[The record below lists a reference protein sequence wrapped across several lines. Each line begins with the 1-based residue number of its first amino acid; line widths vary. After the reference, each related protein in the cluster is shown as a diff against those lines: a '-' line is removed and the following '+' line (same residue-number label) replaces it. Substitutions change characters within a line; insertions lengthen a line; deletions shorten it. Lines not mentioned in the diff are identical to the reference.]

1 MRDLPESARRILWLN
16 YALGGVLAVRA
27 LVLNTLTSVRFD
39 LELLVYVVLAVL
51 AGSRKVSLMR
61 HKDAA
66 DVGSMS
72 LAYVLTFAATLRFGP
87 ELSVF
92 IGAFSALSACL
103 YPKRQPL
110 YQLLFNVF
118 VNTISTSASG
128 AVFLLLNGGL
138 LIRGTEAVGAI
149 TAACFAFFF
158 INTGFVALILAAVL
172 QQKPLKVWNE
182 KFLWTAPSYFVGALI
197 ATLAGVLQQKYLL
210 ILLTCGIPVAYF
222 TYRSYQIYSDQAEQ
236 MQRGKEELADL
247 YLATIKSL
255 ALAIDAKDAYTH
267 QHILRVQ
274 HYAVAVA
281 KKLGLS
287 GAELEGV
294 NTGALLHD
302 IGKLGVPEY
311 VLLKPGKLTPEEFAK
326 VKEHPRIGA
335 DILADI
341 PFPWP
346 VLPGVKYHHE
356 RWDGTG
362 YPEGLKGEEIPLQA
376 RILAVADVYDAVTSN
391 RSYRAAWDHVR
402 AVEMIRNNVGV
413 HFDPVVAEAFLSV
426 IDSVVEEMAAQGS
439 GPLAPEKKEATTPTS
454 NAQRAVQDIQRSSSE
469 LWALYEV
476 AQTLSSSIGLDET
489 LEILARKLEAIIPNA
504 ACVFL
509 MRDDVGEPLRV
520 RAAVGIDH
528 TFFLEA
534 QTSLGTSLSES
545 VAMSGVAFRGEYDHD
560 DLLLRSSPSTEWVPL
575 SSVMV
580 VPIIHQAQPLGT
592 INLYHPDENAFTTHD
607 QHLMETIAER
617 AALALYN
624 GLLFERTRNH
634 AHTDTL
640 TGLYNIRYITQA
652 VEDLCADSSPRE
664 SFNLICLDLDS
675 FKPIND
681 LYGHLEGDRVLR
693 DLADIL
699 RSLAHCDR
707 VARYGGDEFLIVQEG
722 CSPEEGERL
731 AQRIRDAV
739 RDYQTCLV
747 HPRLGHLRLGA
758 SVGVG
763 SFPGDGADWAA
774 LLSAADQRMYQ
785 DKAERKLGRLI
796 EMEPLHTARTE
807 EWRSQKAK

>member
-1 MRDLPESARRILWLN
+1 MRDLPKPAQRVLWVN
-16 YALGGVLAVRA
+16 FVLGGMIASYA
-27 LVLNTLTSVRFD
+27 IVLNTLTPVHFD
-39 LELLVYVVLAVL
+39 TELFMYVVLAVL
-51 AGSRKVSLMR
+51 AGSRKVNLMR
-61 HKDAA
+61 QRYKTTA

-72 LAYVLTFAATLRFGP
+72 LAYVLTLAATLRFGP
-87 ELSVF
+87 QFSVF
-92 IGAFSALSACL
+92 IGAFAALSACL

-110 YQLLFNVF
+110 HQLLFNVF
-118 VNTISTSASG
+118 VNTISTWASG
-128 AVFLLLNGGL
+128 NVFLILNGGL
-138 LIRGTEAVGAI
+138 AIRSVEAIGAI
-149 TAACFAFFF
+149 TAASFTFFF
-158 INTGFVALILAAVL
+158 VNTGFVAFILAAVL
-172 QQKPLKVWNE
+172 QKKALDIWKE

-197 ATLAGVLQQKYLL
+197 AALAGVLEQKYLL
-210 ILLTCGIPVAYF
+210 ILLVCGIPVAYL
-222 TYRSYQIYSDQAEQ
+222 TYKSYQVYASQAEQ
-236 MQRGKEELADL
+236 MERGKEELADL

-281 KKLGLS
+281 KQLGLV
-287 GAELEGV
+287 GVELEGV

-356 RWDGTG
+356 KWDGTG
-362 YPEGLKGEEIPLQA
+362 YPDGLKGEAIPLQA

-391 RSYRAAWDHVR
+391 RSYRAAWDHSR
-402 AVEMIRNNVGV
+402 AVEMIRKDSGT
-413 HFDPVVAEAFLSV
+413 HFDPVIAEAFLAV
-426 IDSVVEEMAAQGS
+426 IDSVVEEMATRGE
-439 GPLAPEKKEATTPTS
+439 GPLAPKKKEAPEATTKT
-454 NAQRAVQDIQRSSSE
+454 QRAVRDIQRASSE

-489 LEILARKLEAIIPNA
+489 LDILARKLEAIIPNV

-509 MRDDVGEPLRV
+509 MRDEISECLEV
-520 RAAVGIDH
+520 RAAVGLNRE
-528 TFFLEA
+528 FFLESR
-534 QTSLGTSLSES
+534 TGSPESLSEKT
-545 VAMSGVAFRGEYDHD
+545 ARTGVAFRGEYDSD
-560 DLLLRSSPSTEWVPL
+560 DVLVQTSPGAQWTPL
-575 SSVMV
+575 CSMMV
-580 VPIIHQAQPLGT
+580 IPIIHQSQPLGT
-592 INLYHPDENAFTTHD
+592 INLYHPDVSAFTGHD
-607 QHLMETIAER
+607 QHLLETIAER

-640 TGLYNIRYITQA
+640 TGLYNIRFITQT
-652 VEDLCADSSPRE
+652 VEELCERAQPDE
-664 SFNLICLDLDS
+664 TFNLICLDLDS

-681 LYGHLEGDRVLR
+681 LYGHQEGDRVLR
-693 DLADIL
+693 DLAEL
-699 RSLAHCDR
+699 FLSLVRESDT
-707 VARYGGDEFLIVQEG
+707 VARYGGDEFLIVQQG
-722 CSPEEGERL
+722 GTPEAAERL
-731 AQRIRDAV
+731 AQRIREAV
-739 RDYQTCLV
+739 QGYQTCLI
-747 HPRLGHLRLGA
+747 HPKLGHLRLGA

-763 SFPGDGADWAA
+763 CFPRDGADWAA
-774 LLSAADQRMYQ
+774 LLSVADQNMYQ

-796 EMEPLHTARTE
+796 DTDQ
-807 EWRSQKAK
+807 SQAKAA